1 MQEDNKKAQHYL
13 DNIFIK
19 NKKYNL
25 MVKGTN
31 LQINVWKALLN
42 LPNETI
48 SLDEN
53 NGKEINQP
61 ITIQAVSDAIKNNY
75 IEYLIPCH
83 RVIVKN
89 GAINS
94 FQWGTEKKMNYFN
107 NEQSNKNDIT
117 YRVAVLEDIHTL
129 CSLLHQ
135 LFSLEIE
142 FVPNNQNQIKALSE
156 ILQNPKIGTIYV
168 ACCGNK
174 IVGMVNVLYTI
185 STALGEKVAI
195 LEDMIIDEK
204 YRGKN
209 IGASLLE
216 YSINSSKKNGCKRIT
231 LLTDDTNLSAHKFYN
246 KMGFKKSNM
255 IPFRIQF

>member
-1 MQEDNKKAQHYL
+1 
-13 DNIFIK
+13 
-19 NKKYNL
+19 

-48 SLDEN
+48 NLNEN
-53 NGKEINQP
+53 NEKEINQS
-61 ITIQAVSDAIKNNY
+61 ITIQAVSNVIKNNY

-83 RVIVKN
+83 RVIVKS
-89 GAINS
+89 GAMS
-94 FQWGTEKKMNYFN
+94 GFQWGAEKKKNYLN
-107 NEQSNKNDIT
+107 NELNNKNDIT
-117 YRVAVLEDIHTL
+117 YRVAIFEDIPIL

-135 LFSLEIE
+135 LFSLEVE
-142 FVPNNQNQIKALSE
+142 FIPNSQNQIKSLSE

-216 YSINSSKKNGCKRIT
+216 YSVNSSKKNGCKRIT

-255 IPFRIQF
+255 IPFRMQF